1 MRCMKREEAALFFG
15 NLVLLGR
22 ALGISP
28 SAISQWPE
36 TLTIRQQDEVIGAA
50 IRLNKIT
57 PEQAKELITNERQRH
72 ERSQGSAN

>member
-1 MRCMKREEAALFFG
+1 M
-15 NLVLLGR
+15 
-22 ALGISP
+22 
-28 SAISQWPE
+28 WPE

-57 PEQAKELITNERQRH
+57 PEQAKELVSNERQRH